1 MRLWVAII
9 AVAVVS
15 LTIKAAGPAVLGER
29 QLPTWTQDVIAL
41 LAPAL
46 LAALVV
52 VDVAGP
58 RWTHLNWPIL
68 GGLATVTGMRLL
80 KAPMLLA
87 VLVGVVATALLRL
100 VTG

>member
-15 LTIKAAGPAVLGER
+15 LTIKAAGP
-29 QLPTWTQDVIAL
+29 
-41 LAPAL
+41 
-46 LAALVV
+46 VV

-68 GGLATVTGMRLL
+68 GGLATVTGMRRL